1 MDGCKMYQKRKT
13 ACAKRAKLHFLVVKN
28 ANLVTFLSPLSLVL
42 FKLYERLIFQEDR
55 DVT

>member
-1 MDGCKMYQKRKT
+1 MYQKRKT
-13 ACAKRAKLHFLVVKN
+13 ARAKRAKLHFVVVKI

-42 FKLYERLIFQEDR
+42 FKLYERLVFQEDR